1 MQRKAL
7 VLGASGLTGSYL
19 LEMLLESDL
28 YSQVTIYVR
37 KPLGRV
43 HPKLVEQLVNFAT
56 IESWTEADD
65 VYCCLGATIKT
76 VKTREAFTLIDL
88 HAPLHIAKLQLYGG
102 SKRFLVITA
111 AGANPKSSV
120 FYNRTK
126 GKLEE
131 ALKQLNYSSIYI
143 FQPSFILGPRKESR
157 WLEELGIFF
166 ALKAMPIMKGRF
178 KKYIPVHAK
187 AIARCMLYFAGHS
200 KTGIHTIQSHIIK
213 QWEKPDF
220 VPNQLSQ

>member
-1 MQRKAL
+1 VQRKAL

-19 LEMLLESDL
+19 LEILLESEL

-37 KPLGRV
+37 RPLGRS
-43 HPKLVEQLVNFAT
+43 HPKLVEQLINFAT
-56 IESWTEADD
+56 IESWTEAED

-76 VKTREAFTLIDL
+76 VKTREAFTLVDL
-88 HAPLHIAKLQLYGG
+88 YAPLHIAKLQLSAG
-102 SKRFLVITA
+102 SKRFLVVSA

-120 FYNRTK
+120 FYNKTK
-126 GKLEE
+126 GRLEE

-166 ALKAMPIMKGRF
+166 ALKAIPIMKGRF

-187 AIARCMLYFAGHS
+187 AIARSMSYFASHS
-200 KTGIHTIQSHIIK
+200 KTGVHIIPSHIIK

-220 VPNQLSQ
+220 VPTT

>member
-1 MQRKAL
+1 M
-7 VLGASGLTGSYL
+7 

-88 HAPLHIAKLQLYGG
+88 HAPLHIAKLQLYAG
-102 SKRFLVITA
+102 SKRLLVITA

-131 ALKQLNYSSIYI
+131 ALN
-143 FQPSFILGPRKESR
+143 ILRKNLGIADEDTKTPVTFDSLVPAQVDLAKVVVIQ
-157 WLEELGIFF
+157 LEELCKIH
-166 ALKAMPIMKGRF
+166 KIKSIM
-178 KKYIPVHAK
+178 
-187 AIARCMLYFAGHS
+187 
-200 KTGIHTIQSHIIK
+200 HIEF
-213 QWEKPDF
+213 Q
-220 VPNQLSQ
+220 

>member
-1 MQRKAL
+1 MERKAL

-19 LEMLLESDL
+19 LEMLLESEV

-37 KPLGRV
+37 NSLGRS
-43 HPKLVEQLVNFAT
+43 HPKLVEQLINFAT
-56 IESWTEADD
+56 IESWTNADD
-65 VYCCLGATIKT
+65 VFCCLGATIKT
-76 VKTREAFTLIDL
+76 VKTREAFTLVDL
-88 HAPLHIAKLQLYGG
+88 YAPLHIAKLQLTAG
-102 SKRFLVITA
+102 SKRFLVVSA

-120 FYNRTK
+120 FYNKTK
-126 GKLEE
+126 GRLEE
-131 ALKQLNYSSIYI
+131 SLKQLNYSSIYI

-166 ALKAMPIMKGRF
+166 ALKAIPIMRGKF

-187 AIARCMLYFAGHS
+187 AIARSMTYFATHS
-200 KTGIHTIQSHIIK
+200 KTGIHTIPSNMIK

-220 VPNQLSQ
+220 VPTD

>member
-1 MQRKAL
+1 
-7 VLGASGLTGSYL
+7 
-19 LEMLLESDL
+19 
-28 YSQVTIYVR
+28 
-37 KPLGRV
+37 
-43 HPKLVEQLVNFAT
+43 
-56 IESWTEADD
+56 WTEADD

-88 HAPLHIAKLQLYGG
+88 YAPLHIAKLQLSAG
-102 SKRFLVITA
+102 SKRFLVISA

-120 FYNRTK
+120 FYNKTK
-126 GKLEE
+126 GRLEE

-143 FQPSFILGPRKESR
+143 FQPSFILGPRKETR

-166 ALKAMPIMKGRF
+166 ALKAIPIMKGRF

-187 AIARCMLYFAGHS
+187 AIARSMAYFASHS
-200 KTGIHTIQSHIIK
+200 KTGIHIIPSHIIK

-220 VPNQLSQ
+220 IPTT

>member
-1 MQRKAL
+1 VQRKAL

-19 LEMLLESDL
+19 LEILLESEL

-37 KPLGRV
+37 RPLGRS
-43 HPKLVEQLVNFAT
+43 HPKLVEQLINFAT

-76 VKTREAFTLIDL
+76 VKTREAFTLVDL
-88 HAPLHIAKLQLYGG
+88 YAPLHIAKLQLSAG
-102 SKRFLVITA
+102 SKRFLVVSA

-120 FYNRTK
+120 FYNKTK
-126 GKLEE
+126 GRLEE

-166 ALKAMPIMKGRF
+166 ALKAIPIMKGRF

-187 AIARCMLYFAGHS
+187 AIARSMAYFASHS
-200 KTGIHTIQSHIIK
+200 KTGIHIIPSHIIK
-213 QWEKPDF
+213 QWEQPNF
-220 VPNQLSQ
+220 VPTT

>member
-1 MQRKAL
+1 MERKAL

-19 LEMLLESDL
+19 LEMLLESEV

-37 KPLGRV
+37 NSLGRS
-43 HPKLVEQLVNFAT
+43 HPKLVEQLINFAT
-56 IESWTEADD
+56 IESWTNADD
-65 VYCCLGATIKT
+65 VFCCLGATIKT
-76 VKTREAFTLIDL
+76 VKTREAFTLVDL
-88 HAPLHIAKLQLYGG
+88 YAPLHIAKLQLSAG
-102 SKRFLVITA
+102 SKRFLVVSA

-120 FYNRTK
+120 FYNKTK
-126 GKLEE
+126 GRLEE
-131 ALKQLNYSSIYI
+131 SLKQLNYSSIYI

-166 ALKAMPIMKGRF
+166 ALKAIPIMRGRF

-187 AIARCMLYFAGHS
+187 AIARSMTYFATHS
-200 KTGIHTIQSHIIK
+200 KTGIHTIPSNIIK

-220 VPNQLSQ
+220 IPTD

>member
-1 MQRKAL
+1 VQRKAL

-19 LEMLLESDL
+19 LEILLESEL

-37 KPLGRV
+37 RPLGRS
-43 HPKLVEQLVNFAT
+43 HPKLVEQLINFAT
-56 IESWTEADD
+56 IESWTDADD

-76 VKTREAFTLIDL
+76 VKTREAFTLVDL
-88 HAPLHIAKLQLYGG
+88 YAPLHIAKLQLSAG
-102 SKRFLVITA
+102 SKRFLVVSA
-111 AGANPKSSV
+111 AGANPKSNV
-120 FYNRTK
+120 FYNKTK
-126 GKLEE
+126 GRLEE

-166 ALKAMPIMKGRF
+166 ALKAIPIMKGRF

-187 AIARCMLYFAGHS
+187 AIARSMAYFASHS
-200 KTGIHTIQSHIIK
+200 KTGIHIIPSHIIK

-220 VPNQLSQ
+220 IPTT

>member
-1 MQRKAL
+1 MQKKAL

-19 LEMLLESDL
+19 LEMLLESEA

-37 KPLGRV
+37 KPLGRT
-43 HPKLVEQLVNFAT
+43 HPKLVEQMINFAT
-56 IESWTEADD
+56 IESWTDADD

-76 VKTREAFTLIDL
+76 VKTREAFTLVDL
-88 HAPLHIAKLQLYGG
+88 YAPLHIAKLQLAAG
-102 SKRFLVITA
+102 SKRFLVVSA

-120 FYNRTK
+120 FYNKTK
-126 GKLEE
+126 GRLEQ

-157 WLEELGIFF
+157 WLEEIGIFF
-166 ALKAMPIMKGRF
+166 ALKAIPIMKGRF

-187 AIARCMLYFAGHS
+187 AIARSMLYFAVHS
-200 KTGIHTIQSHIIK
+200 KTGIHTIPSDIIK
-213 QWEKPDF
+213 QWEKPNF
-220 VPNQLSQ
+220 TPTA

>member
-19 LEMLLESDL
+19 LEILLESEL

-37 KPLGRV
+37 RPLGRS
-43 HPKLVEQLVNFAT
+43 HPKLVEQLINFAT
-56 IESWTEADD
+56 IESWTDADD

-76 VKTREAFTLIDL
+76 VKTREAFTLVDL
-88 HAPLHIAKLQLYGG
+88 YAPLHIAKLQLSAG
-102 SKRFLVITA
+102 SKRFLVVSA

-120 FYNRTK
+120 FYNKTK
-126 GKLEE
+126 GRLEE

-166 ALKAMPIMKGRF
+166 ALKAIPIMKGRF

-187 AIARCMLYFAGHS
+187 AIARSMAYFASHS
-200 KTGIHTIQSHIIK
+200 KTGIHIIPSNIIK
-213 QWEKPDF
+213 QWEQPDF
-220 VPNQLSQ
+220 VPTT

>member
-1 MQRKAL
+1 VQRKAL

-19 LEMLLESDL
+19 LEILLESEL

-37 KPLGRV
+37 RPLGRS
-43 HPKLVEQLVNFAT
+43 HTKLVEQLINFAT

-76 VKTREAFTLIDL
+76 VKTREAFTLVDL
-88 HAPLHIAKLQLYGG
+88 YAPVHIAKLQLSAG
-102 SKRFLVITA
+102 SKRFLVVSA

-120 FYNRTK
+120 FYNKTK
-126 GKLEE
+126 GRLEE

-166 ALKAMPIMKGRF
+166 ALKAIPIMKGRF

-187 AIARCMLYFAGHS
+187 AIARSMAYFASHS
-200 KTGIHTIQSHIIK
+200 KTGIHVIPSHIIK

-220 VPNQLSQ
+220 VPTT

>member
-1 MQRKAL
+1 MVERKAL

-19 LEMLLESDL
+19 LEILLESDF

-37 KPLGRV
+37 KPLGRS

-56 IESWTEADD
+56 IESWTNADD

-76 VKTREAFTLIDL
+76 VKTREAFTLVDL
-88 HAPLHIAKLQLYGG
+88 YAPLHIAKLQLSAG
-102 SKRFLVITA
+102 SKRFLVVSA

-120 FYNRTK
+120 FYNKTK
-126 GKLEE
+126 GRLEE

-157 WLEELGIFF
+157 WLEEIGIFF
-166 ALKAMPIMKGRF
+166 ALKAIPIMKGRF

-187 AIARCMLYFAGHS
+187 AIARSMAYFATHS
-200 KTGIHTIQSHIIK
+200 KTGIHTIPSHIIK
-213 QWEKPDF
+213 QWEQPNF
-220 VPNQLSQ
+220 VPTT

>member
-1 MQRKAL
+1 MVQRKAL

-19 LEMLLESDL
+19 LEILLESEL
-28 YSQVTIYVR
+28 YSQVTVYVR
-37 KPLGRV
+37 RPLGRS
-43 HPKLVEQLVNFAT
+43 HPKLVEQLINFAT

-88 HAPLHIAKLQLYGG
+88 YAPLHIAKLQLSAG
-102 SKRFLVITA
+102 SKRFLVISA

-120 FYNRTK
+120 FYNKTK
-126 GKLEE
+126 GRLEE

-143 FQPSFILGPRKESR
+143 FQPSFILGPRKETR

-166 ALKAMPIMKGRF
+166 ALKAIPIMKGRF

-187 AIARCMLYFAGHS
+187 AIARSMAYFASHS
-200 KTGIHTIQSHIIK
+200 KTGIHIIPSHIIK

-220 VPNQLSQ
+220 IPTT

>member
-1 MQRKAL
+1 VQRKAL

-19 LEMLLESDL
+19 LEILLESEL

-37 KPLGRV
+37 RPLGRS
-43 HPKLVEQLVNFAT
+43 HPKLVEQLINFAT

-76 VKTREAFTLIDL
+76 VKTREAFTLVDL
-88 HAPLHIAKLQLYGG
+88 YAPLHIAKLQLSAG
-102 SKRFLVITA
+102 SKRFLVVSA

-120 FYNRTK
+120 FYNKTK
-126 GKLEE
+126 GRLEE

-166 ALKAMPIMKGRF
+166 ALKAIPIMKGRF

-187 AIARCMLYFAGHS
+187 AIARSMAYFASHS
-200 KTGIHTIQSHIIK
+200 KTGIHIIPSNIIK
-213 QWEKPDF
+213 QWEQPDF
-220 VPNQLSQ
+220 IPTT

>member
-1 MQRKAL
+1 MVERKAL
-7 VLGASGLTGSYL
+7 ILGASGLTGSYL
-19 LEMLLESDL
+19 LEILLESDF

-37 KPLGRV
+37 KPLGRS

-56 IESWTEADD
+56 IESWTNADD

-76 VKTREAFTLIDL
+76 VKTREAFTLVDL
-88 HAPLHIAKLQLYGG
+88 YAPLHIAKLQLSAG
-102 SKRFLVITA
+102 SKRFLVVSA

-120 FYNRTK
+120 FYNKTK
-126 GKLEE
+126 GRLEE

-157 WLEELGIFF
+157 WLEEIGIFF
-166 ALKAMPIMKGRF
+166 ALKAIPIMKGRF

-187 AIARCMLYFAGHS
+187 AIARSMAYFATHS
-200 KTGIHTIQSHIIK
+200 KTGIHIIPSHIIK
-213 QWEKPDF
+213 QWEQPNF
-220 VPNQLSQ
+220 VPTT